1 MKTSLRMRLAPVLVL
16 VAVVTAACGGSDAE
30 PSAAPTTIATAVA
43 HQDAGHT
50 RLDRLVGEWSVEKST
65 YVAGGTPDHPLV
77 AHDTVSRWHWITKTG
92 NNFLQEE
99 VDGTLGDKP
108 YYRQGALGYSPTDD
122 RYEWSTVDSMTPMMM
137 TYRGAKNSG
146 SAADIVMTGDFTDPG
161 ILGPANAGK
170 TTPMRTVIRFESP
183 DRTVMEIYF
192 TPAGGAEVLADRVVL
207 TRRS

>member
-1 MKTSLRMRLAPVLVL
+1 MMRSLRWRLVPVLIA
-16 VAVVTAACGGSDAE
+16 VAALTAACGGSDSE
-30 PSAAPTTIATAVA
+30 PAASPTVTAVA

-50 RLDRLVGEWSVEKST
+50 RLDRLVGDWSVEKST
-65 YVAGGTPDHPLV
+65 YVAGGTPDRPLV
-77 AHDTVSRWHWITKTG
+77 AHGAISRWHWITKTG

-99 VDGTLGDKP
+99 VEGTLGDKP
-108 YYRQGALGYSPTDD
+108 YYRQGTLGYSPTDD
-122 RYEWSTVDSMTPMMM
+122 RYEWSTVDSVTPMMM

-192 TPAGGAEVLADRVVL
+192 TPAGGAEVQADRVVL
-207 TRRS
+207 TRRA